1 MTPGPAPAV
10 FVAGGAGGV
19 GAGIVGS
26 WLAAGATVVTVSR
39 DVARL
44 ERLRGHVGAE
54 DRERLVTH
62 AGSASDPQLVARLA
76 EEHGPFDQVV
86 ASIGGGGWVLG
97 PLQDMDAGMFAT
109 VILDGITAHWQ
120 AAQTL
125 RPYLKPDGS
134 HIFVNG
140 GAALDIVPGTGPLS
154 LVARAQLTMAEI
166 FDVEHPL
173 PKPRTVS
180 LILGSPIATPQRGSR
195 VQPEWLT
202 PRDVGDACVLI
213 HRGVDASGTITITTR
228 SDVAR
233 LGASR

>member
-1 MTPGPAPAV
+1 MTPAPAPAV

-39 DVARL
+39 DEARL
-44 ERLRGHVGAE
+44 DRLREEVGAG
-54 DRERLVTH
+54 DRGRLVT
-62 AGSASDPQLVARLA
+62 ARGSASDPRVVASLA
-76 EEHGPFDQVV
+76 EEHGPFDQIV
-86 ASIGGGGWVLG
+86 ASIGGGGWALG
-97 PLQDMDAGMFAT
+97 PLQEMDAEMFAT

-125 RPYLKPDGS
+125 RPYLKSDGS
-134 HIFVNG
+134 HVFVNG
-140 GAALDIVPGTGPLS
+140 GAVIDIVPGTGPLS

-180 LILGSPIATPQRGSR
+180 LILASPVATPQRGSR
-195 VQPEWLT
+195 VESEWLT

-213 HRGVDASGTITITTR
+213 HRGVDASGSITITTR
-228 SDVAR
+228 SDIAR
-233 LGASR
+233 LRAQ

>member
-1 MTPGPAPAV
+1 MTPPPAA

-39 DVARL
+39 DEARL
-44 ERLRGHVGAE
+44 DRLREDVGAG
-54 DRERLVTH
+54 DRARLVTVTG
-62 AGSASDPQLVARLA
+62 AVSDPRVVARLA
-76 EEHGPFDQVV
+76 EEHGPFDQIVS
-86 ASIGGGGWVLG
+86 SIGGGGWALG
-97 PLQDMDAGMFAT
+97 PLQEMDAEMFAT

-125 RPYLKPDGS
+125 RPYLKSDGS
-134 HIFVNG
+134 HVFVNG
-140 GAALDIVPGTGPLS
+140 GAAIDIVPGTGPLS

-195 VQPEWLT
+195 VESEWLT
-202 PRDVGDACVLI
+202 PGDVGDACVLS
-213 HRGVDASGTITITTR
+213 HRGVDASGSITITTR
-228 SDVAR
+228 SDIAR
-233 LGASR
+233 LRAK